1 MTQLLYTEPEL
12 YTEQEYARPH
22 EVDGR
27 RLHGGFDA
35 DGRYVSP

>member
-1 MTQLLYTEPEL
+1 MTQLRYTEAEL

-22 EVDGR
+22 EVDSR